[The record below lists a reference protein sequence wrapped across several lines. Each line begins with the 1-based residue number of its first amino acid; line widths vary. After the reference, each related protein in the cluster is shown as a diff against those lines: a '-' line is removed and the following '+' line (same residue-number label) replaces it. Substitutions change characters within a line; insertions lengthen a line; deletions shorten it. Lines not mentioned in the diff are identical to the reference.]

1 MKNLA
6 LHWKIIIGM
15 VLGVVYGLLASHFGL
30 IEFTNDWIKP
40 WGKIFISLLKLIA
53 VPLVLASLI
62 KGISSLSDVS
72 KLSRIGTKTICIY
85 LISTV
90 IAVSFGLILVNVV
103 KPGSTFSPEKRL
115 ELKEQYASDANA
127 KILSANKVEKS
138 GPLQFVVDMV
148 PENIISATSRIK
160 ICFRLYS
167 LLYFLVFRW

>member
-1 MKNLA
+1 MKKLA

-15 VLGVVYGLLASHFGL
+15 VLGVVYGLLASHFGI

-72 KLSRIGTKTICIY
+72 KLSRIGTKTILVY
-85 LISTV
+85 LLSTV
-90 IAVSFGLILVNVV
+90 IAVTFGLLLVNIVA
-103 KPGSTFSPEKRL
+103 PGSTFSPEKRM

-127 KILSANKVEKS
+127 KILSASKVEDS
-138 GPLQFVVDMV
+138 GPLQFLVDMV
-148 PENIISATSRIK
+148 PNNIVSASSRN
-160 ICFRLYS
+160 
-167 LLYFLVFRW
+167 